1 MQQQFNLIEI
11 SAIQSGPKTL
21 NLSKYLRILENT
33 DLWSSIKLIEIL
45 AIGLKNF
52 NNIEMMNIPEF
63 RNSPQGTFMLKSRKA
78 LGSKVVI
85 TIFTNIRTLNSYM
98 SNQLLQH

>member
-1 MQQQFNLIEI
+1 MKAKQSKMSTRRCVVISVLINFYLLFGL
-11 SAIQSGPKTL
+11 APFFPL

-33 DLWSSIKLIEIL
+33 DIWSSIKLIEIL

-63 RNSPQGTFMLKSRKA
+63 RNSPQGTFMLKS
-78 LGSKVVI
+78 
-85 TIFTNIRTLNSYM
+85 
-98 SNQLLQH
+98 